1 MKYIYNLRFDVI
13 MPKNIIKEIEKALD
27 TIRPS
32 LIAHGGDAEIKSFK
46 NGVLNLKI
54 KGACSDCPMSFY
66 TFGTIVE
73 EMLKSKF
80 KEIKKIKY
88 N

>member
-1 MKYIYNLRFDVI
+1 MAKDK
-13 MPKNIIKEIEKALD
+13 KNIEKEIEKALD
-27 TIRPS
+27 MVRPS
-32 LIAHGGDAEIKSFK
+32 LIAHRGNVEINDFK
-46 NGVLNLKI
+46 NGILTLKI

-66 TFGTIVE
+66 TFGTIIE

-88 N
+88 K